1 MGEAGQTAILI
12 RATTDRP
19 TVLTSPEAAYPENVS
34 SVSPAYHFSQ
44 AWTALLR
51 TVAELPGSDFERASG
66 CAGWRVRDLVCHLII
81 DAQDVLITLVT
92 PSEGAPTHDAATY
105 WTVTDFPPT
114 GEDPLDALVPR
125 LAAAYEDPQL
135 LKFHL
140 DDVGAAADR
149 AARFADPERR
159 VETQNMVLTIGDF
172 LNAYVLEWTLHHFD
186 LIAHLPDASTPQT
199 DCVARSRMMFEDVI
213 GSTIPTELSDVEA
226 LLIGTGRRPPDAT
239 QRSVLGDLGERLPF
253 ILS

>member
-1 MGEAGQTAILI
+1 MS
-12 RATTDRP
+12 TD
-19 TVLTSPEAAYPENVS
+19 
-34 SVSPAYHFSQ
+34 SPADHFSQ

-51 TVAELPGSDFERASG
+51 TVAGLRDGDFGRASG
-66 CAGWRVRDLVCHLII
+66 CAGWRVQDLVCHLII

-92 PSEGAPTHDAATY
+92 PSEGAPTHDSATY

-114 GEDPLDALVPR
+114 GDDPLDALIPR

-140 DDVGAAADR
+140 DDVGTAADR
-149 AARFADPERR
+149 AARLADPERR
-159 VETQNMVLTIGDF
+159 VETQHMVLTIGDF

-186 LIAHLPDASTPQT
+186 LIAHLPNAPTPPT
-199 DCVARSRMMFEDVI
+199 GCVARSRTMFEDAI
-213 GSTIPTELSDVEA
+213 GATIPAELTDAEA
-226 LLIGTGRRPPDAT
+226 LLIGTGRRPPDAA
-239 QRSVLGDLGERLPF
+239 QRSVLGDIGERLPF

>member
-1 MGEAGQTAILI
+1 MS
-12 RATTDRP
+12 TD
-19 TVLTSPEAAYPENVS
+19 
-34 SVSPAYHFSQ
+34 SPADHFSQ

-51 TVAELPGSDFERASG
+51 TVAGLRDGDFGRASG
-66 CAGWRVRDLVCHLII
+66 CAGWRVQDLVCHLII

-92 PSEGAPTHDAATY
+92 PSEGAPTHDSANY

-114 GEDPLDALVPR
+114 GDDPLDALIPR

-140 DDVGAAADR
+140 DDVGTAADR
-149 AARFADPERR
+149 AARLADPERR
-159 VETQNMVLTIGDF
+159 VETQHMVLTIGDF

-186 LIAHLPDASTPQT
+186 LIAHLPDAPTPPT
-199 DCVARSRMMFEDVI
+199 GCVARSRTMFEDAI
-213 GSTIPTELSDVEA
+213 GATIPAELTDAEA
-226 LLIGTGRRPPDAT
+226 LLIGTGRRPPDAA
-239 QRSVLGDLGERLPF
+239 QRSALGDIGERLPF